1 MISFR
6 IAKKSKQSRARLG
19 TITTPHGI
27 VQTPSFVGVATQ
39 GTIKAL
45 ELRQTEEVGTQLLIA
60 NTYHL
65 HLRPGESV
73 IKRVG
78 GIHAYTGIKKPLM
91 TDSGGFQVFSL
102 GFGKDFGT
110 GKILKQKT
118 DAQIKRGDQPN
129 HVKITDQGVA
139 FQSYIDGSPVFLGP
153 KESIRIQEKI
163 GADIMF
169 AFDECTSPIATH
181 EYTKTAM
188 ERTHRW
194 AEQCLKARKTNQALY
209 GIVQG
214 GKFKDLRT
222 QSARVIGALPFDG
235 FGIGGEFGDDKR
247 QMTSMIRWVIDELP
261 ENKPRHLLGI
271 GHLDDIAPAIK
282 EGVDT
287 FDCITPTH
295 YARHG
300 HAFIRAT
307 PGTKTTLPRFQR
319 LDLRKSSF
327 LKDTRPIDPRCSC
340 FTCRTHNRSFIAHLL
355 RAYEIT
361 PLTLLTIH
369 NLHLFNAYVTD
380 IRTRIKNGLL

>member
-6 IAKKSKQSRARLG
+6 ITAKSKKSRARLG
-19 TITTPHGI
+19 TITTPHGT

-45 ELRQTEEVGTQLLIA
+45 DVRQTEEVGTQLLIA

-65 HLRPGESV
+65 HLRPGENI
-73 IKRVG
+73 IKRAG

-110 GKILKQKT
+110 GKILKEKT
-118 DAQIKRGDQPN
+118 DAQIKHGDQPQ
-129 HVKITDQGVA
+129 HVKITEQGVA
-139 FQSYIDGSPVFLGP
+139 FKSYIDGSPVFLGP

-194 AEQCLKARKTNQALY
+194 AAQCLKARKTDQALY

-214 GKFKDLRT
+214 GKFNDLRT
-222 QSARVIGALPFDG
+222 KSARTIGAMPFDG

-300 HAFIRAT
+300 HAFIRKTA
-307 PGTKTTLPRFQR
+307 GTKTTLPRFER

-327 LKDTRPIDPRCSC
+327 LTDTRPIDPHCSC
-340 FTCRTHNRSFIAHLL
+340 FTCRTYNRSFISHLL

-369 NLHLFNAYVTD
+369 NLHLFNAYVAD
-380 IRTRIKNGLL
+380 IRARIKNGLL

>member
-1 MISFR
+1 MITFR
-6 IAKKSKQSRARLG
+6 IVKKSKRSRARLG
-19 TITTPHGI
+19 IIQTPHGI

-45 ELRQTEEVGTQLLIA
+45 ELRQIKEVGTQLLIA

-65 HLRPGESV
+65 HLRPGENV
-73 IKRVG
+73 IKRAG
-78 GIHAYTGIKKPLM
+78 GIHAYIGWQKPLM

-118 DAQIKRGDQPN
+118 DAQIKRGDQPRSL
-129 HVKITDQGVA
+129 KITEAGVA
-139 FQSYIDGSPVFLGP
+139 FKSYIDGSPIFLGP

-163 GADIMF
+163 GADIIF

-194 AEQCLKARKTNQALY
+194 AAQCLKTKKTDQALY

-214 GKFKDLRT
+214 GKYKDLRT
-222 QSARVIGALPFDG
+222 QSARTIGALPFDG

-247 QMTSMIRWVIDELP
+247 QMTGMIRWVVDELP
-261 ENKPRHLLGI
+261 EQKPRHLLGI
-271 GHLDDIAPAIK
+271 GHLQDIAEVIK

-300 HAFIRAT
+300 HAFIRKT
-307 PGTKTTLPRFQR
+307 IGTKTTLPRFER
-319 LDLRKSSF
+319 LDLHKSVY
-327 LKDTRPIDPRCSC
+327 LKDMRPLDPHCSC
-340 FTCRTHNRSFIAHLL
+340 FTCRTHSRSFIAHLL

-361 PLTLLTIH
+361 PLILLTIH
-369 NLHLFNAYVTD
+369 NLHTFNAYVAD

>member
-6 IAKKSKQSRARLG
+6 ITKKSKKSRARLG
-19 TITTPHGI
+19 TLQTPHGT
-27 VQTPSFVGVATQ
+27 VHTPSFVGVATQ

-45 ELRQTEEVGTQLLIA
+45 ELRQIEEVGTQLLIA

-65 HLRPGESV
+65 HLRPGENV
-73 IKRVG
+73 IKRAG

-118 DAQIKRGDQPN
+118 GAQIKHGDQPN
-129 HVKITDQGVA
+129 HVKITNQGVA
-139 FQSYIDGSPVFLGP
+139 FKSYIDGSPVFLGP
-153 KESIRIQEKI
+153 EESIRIQEKI

-181 EYTKTAM
+181 AYTKTAM

-194 AEQCLKARKTNQALY
+194 AEQCLQTRRTDQALY

-222 QSARVIGALPFDG
+222 QSARVIGAKPFDG
-235 FGIGGEFGDDKR
+235 FGIGGEFGDEKR
-247 QMTSMIRWVIDELP
+247 QMTSMIRWVVDDLP

-271 GHLDDIAPAIK
+271 GHLDDIVPAIK
-282 EGVDT
+282 EGIDT

-300 HAFIRAT
+300 HAFIRVT
-307 PGTKTTLPRFQR
+307 PGTKTTLPRFKR

-327 LKDTRPIDPRCSC
+327 LKDTRPVDPRCSC

-369 NLHLFNAYVTD
+369 NLHLFNAYVAD
-380 IRTRIKNGLL
+380 IRTRIKNGSL

>member
-1 MISFR
+1 MI
-6 IAKKSKQSRARLG
+6 
-19 TITTPHGI
+19 TPHGT
-27 VQTPSFVGVATQ
+27 VHTPAFVGVATQ
-39 GTIKAL
+39 GTMKAL
-45 ELRQTEEVGTQLLIA
+45 NVEQIKQTGIQLLIA

-65 HLRPGESV
+65 HIRPQESIV
-73 IKRVG
+73 KRAG
-78 GIHAYTGIKKPLM
+78 GIHSFSGWDRPYM

-110 GKILKQKT
+110 GKILKEKR
-118 DAQIKRGDQPN
+118 DSRIHDGAQPKQL
-129 HVKITDQGVA
+129 KIADEGVW
-139 FQSYIDGSPVFLGP
+139 FTSYLDGKKILLGP

-181 EYTKTAM
+181 DYTKNAM

-194 AEQCLKARKTNQALY
+194 AKTCLRAKKTDQALF

-214 GKFKDLRT
+214 GKFHDLRT
-222 QSARVIGALPFDG
+222 QSAQTIGAMPFDG

-247 QMTSMIRWVIDELP
+247 QMTSMIGWVVKHLPDE
-261 ENKPRHLLGI
+261 KPRHLLGI
-271 GHLDDIAPAIK
+271 GHLEDIRGVIQ

-300 HAFIRAT
+300 YAFITKT
-307 PGTKTTLPRFQR
+307 PGGKTTFPRFEKI
-319 LDLRKSSF
+319 DLRAKNM
-327 LKDTRPIDPRCSC
+327 LRDNRPLDAHCDCFSC
-340 FTCRTHNRSFIAHLL
+340 THHTRSFIAHLL

-361 PLTLLTIH
+361 PLTLLSIH
-369 NLHLFNAYVTD
+369 NLSVFNRYVAFL
-380 IRTRIKNGLL
+380 REKIKQGLL